1 MYNSEYDKYN
11 HISIFFFL
19 FPLLYSYYLNC
30 QLYLI
35 INTIWLVTG
44 FTYHYSIRETSVL
57 TNKASVLT
65 NKASV
70 LTNKASVLTNKTSV
84 LINKASVLTNKAS
97 VLPNKTIIF
106 RYIDIIAVH
115 TLIPYIMYY
124 STYNNIFYYSA
135 MGCVLLLVSIYYI
148 NIVKLSHSIIH
159 IIASIGVFNA
169 INSCY
174 LNKNTCHLC
183 E

>member
-57 TNKASVLT
+57 T
-65 NKASV
+65 
-70 LTNKASVLTNKTSV
+70 
-84 LINKASVLTNKAS
+84 NKASVLTNKAS

>member
-44 FTYHYSIRETSVL
+44 FTYHYSIRET
-57 TNKASVLT
+57 SVLT

>member
-1 MYNSEYDKYN
+1 MYDSEYDKYN
-11 HISIFFFL
+11 YISIFFFL

-70 LTNKASVLTNKTSV
+70 LTNKA
-84 LINKASVLTNKAS
+84 
-97 VLPNKTIIF
+97 IIF

>member
-1 MYNSEYDKYN
+1 MYDSEYDKYN
-11 HISIFFFL
+11 YISIFFFL

-65 NKASV
+65 NKA
-70 LTNKASVLTNKTSV
+70 
-84 LINKASVLTNKAS
+84 
-97 VLPNKTIIF
+97 IIF

>member
-1 MYNSEYDKYN
+1 MYDSEYDKYN
-11 HISIFFFL
+11 YISIFFFL

-57 TNKASVLT
+57 TNKASVLP

-70 LTNKASVLTNKTSV
+70 LTNKASVLTTKT
-84 LINKASVLTNKAS
+84 NVLTNKA
-97 VLPNKTIIF
+97 IIF

>member
-70 LTNKASVLTNKTSV
+70 LTNKTSV

-97 VLPNKTIIF
+97 VLTNKTIIF

>member
-1 MYNSEYDKYN
+1 MYDSEYDKYN
-11 HISIFFFL
+11 YISIFFFL

-70 LTNKASVLTNKTSV
+70 LT
-84 LINKASVLTNKAS
+84 
-97 VLPNKTIIF
+97 NKTIIF

>member
-70 LTNKASVLTNKTSV
+70 LTNKTSVLT
-84 LINKASVLTNKAS
+84 NKASVLTNKAS

>member
-44 FTYHYSIRETSVL
+44 FTYHYSIRET
-57 TNKASVLT
+57 
-65 NKASV
+65 
-70 LTNKASVLTNKTSV
+70 
-84 LINKASVLTNKAS
+84 SVLTNKAS